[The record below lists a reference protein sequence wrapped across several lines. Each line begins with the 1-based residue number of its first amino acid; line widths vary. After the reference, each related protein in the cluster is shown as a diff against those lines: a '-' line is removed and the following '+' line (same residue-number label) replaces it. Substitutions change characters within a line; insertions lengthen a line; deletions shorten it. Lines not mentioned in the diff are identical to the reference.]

1 MSENREEILADFQAC
16 TGIDDIGE
24 AFSHLD
30 EAKWDLLAAIN
41 RVMPQDS
48 QQLPSES
55 SGLDIEMIE
64 EIRRPQNIPN
74 GQKSVVISPDFIE
87 ASTSH
92 GRLSTRRL
100 NFQINYNDRVIELV
114 LPETATIRDLKTMI
128 FSKLG
133 VPVCH
138 QTLTGWEHN
147 PTSDYAT
154 LSLIKLP
161 RENILFL
168 TNLDSDNNGMDF
180 ESEENLTKTF
190 TLNVF
195 DEMKS
200 KDYSLKYP
208 GTKTI
213 EEVKADI
220 YSLTDIPV
228 RHQVW
233 TGWPST
239 LKDDTTTLA
248 AAGLQ
253 LPNHSLSVKKN
264 PAKEYKRIVVDLADS
279 DSSVEEFED
288 ASCSASWT
296 GEDEMF
302 VEDIGS
308 RKVQP
313 LIPDN
318 VEDETAGCIHF
329 TDEFT
334 NRYGAMHPDF
344 FPGTLEDAIKEAC
357 QKPARERRLL
367 AVYLHHDASVLTNV
381 FCTQL
386 LCYES
391 VLQLL
396 ATNFVVWGW
405 DLTFESNKQKFLASL
420 TRTLGPMAAV
430 TVRNIEVERLPAL
443 LLIMRMRSATE
454 IFSAVHGNVGVNELL
469 TSLIQAVDVFSE
481 QQKQEVKEEDERMAR
496 EMIKIEQDN
505 AYQASLEID
514 RAKEEAKKQ
523 QEMLETREK
532 QRIESEK
539 QEEEAK
545 KQAERAALESEL
557 PDEPSEDST
566 ENITKIRF
574 RLPKGDFLERRFLAS
589 SKLQVLLNYLVVQG
603 FHTKDYKVISSWPRR
618 DLTSVS
624 GDATLQQLNL
634 CPQETLILEER

>member
-16 TGIDDIGE
+16 TGIEDIGE
-24 AFSHLD
+24 AFTHLD

-48 QQLPSES
+48 QTLPSES
-55 SGLDIEMIE
+55 SGPDIEMIE
-64 EIRRPQNIPN
+64 EIHRPLGLPN
-74 GQKSVVISPDFIE
+74 GQAGVSISHDFIE

-92 GRLSTRRL
+92 SGIPSRRL
-100 NFQINYNDRVIELV
+100 NFIINFNDRLEEIVMA
-114 LPETATIRDLKTMI
+114 ETSSVRDLKTI
-128 FSKLG
+128 VYSRLG
-133 VPVCH
+133 VPVCR
-138 QTLTGWEHN
+138 QILTGWHKA
-147 PTSDYAT
+147 PTNDSTT
-154 LSLIKLP
+154 LALLNLP
-161 RENILFL
+161 RENILIL
-168 TNLDSDNNGMDF
+168 NYLDSENNGMDV
-180 ESEENLTKTF
+180 ETEENLTRTYV
-190 TLNVF
+190 LNVY
-195 DEMKS
+195 DETRS
-200 KDYSLKYP
+200 KDYTLNYP
-208 GTKTI
+208 GTKTV
-213 EEVKADI
+213 EEVKADV

-233 TGWPST
+233 TGWPASM
-239 LKDDTTTLA
+239 KDDSTTLA
-248 AAGLQ
+248 AVGLNV
-253 LPNHSLSVKKN
+253 PSHSLSVKKN
-264 PAKEYKRIVVDLADS
+264 PAKEFKRVIDIADS

-288 ASCSASWT
+288 ASASWT

-302 VEDIGS
+302 VEEIGS
-308 RKVQP
+308 KKVQP

-329 TDEFT
+329 ADEFT

-405 DLTFESNKQKFLASL
+405 DLTYESNRQKFLASL

-443 LLIMRMRSATE
+443 LLIMRMRSTTE

-469 TSLIQAVDVFSE
+469 TSLIQAVDVFTE
-481 QQKQEVKEEDERMAR
+481 AQKLEVREEDERTVR
-496 EMIKIEQDN
+496 EMIKTEQDK

-523 QEMLETREK
+523 QEMLETQEK
-532 QRIESEK
+532 LRIESEK

-545 KQAERAALESEL
+545 KEAERLALESEL
-557 PDEPSEDST
+557 PNEPDENSS

-589 SKLQVLLNYLVVQG
+589 SKLQVLLNFLVVQG
-603 FHTKDYKVISSWPRR
+603 YHVKDYKVISSWPRR
-618 DLTSVS
+618 DLTSLD
-624 GDATLQQLNL
+624 GNATLQQLNL